1 LAVCFPLLLIPHERI
16 WLYLIVP
23 FVAIFQGLTQP
34 NGTAI
39 ISNIA
44 NKDKQGEILGI
55 NQSISALAQAI
66 PPIIAGFVTAVNID
80 LPIWFAAGA
89 TLLAWITFEVLFKA
103 KKPTNTIAE
112 IETIEGIEE
121 IETIEEID
129 ATEEPLLVE

>member
-1 LAVCFPLLLIPHERI
+1 MAVCFPLLLIPHERI

-55 NQSISALAQAI
+55 NQSISTLAQAI
-66 PPIIAGFVTAVNID
+66 PPITAGFVTAVNIN
-80 LPIWFAAGA
+80 LPIGFAAGA
-89 TLLAWITFEVLFKA
+89 TLLALITFEVLFKE
-103 KKPTNTIAE
+103 KTPRKEVEVIIEAE
-112 IETIEGIEE
+112 
-121 IETIEEID
+121 
-129 ATEEPLLVE
+129 EEPLLIE

>member
-55 NQSISALAQAI
+55 NQSISTLA
-66 PPIIAGFVTAVNID
+66 
-80 LPIWFAAGA
+80 
-89 TLLAWITFEVLFKA
+89 
-103 KKPTNTIAE
+103 
-112 IETIEGIEE
+112 
-121 IETIEEID
+121 
-129 ATEEPLLVE
+129 